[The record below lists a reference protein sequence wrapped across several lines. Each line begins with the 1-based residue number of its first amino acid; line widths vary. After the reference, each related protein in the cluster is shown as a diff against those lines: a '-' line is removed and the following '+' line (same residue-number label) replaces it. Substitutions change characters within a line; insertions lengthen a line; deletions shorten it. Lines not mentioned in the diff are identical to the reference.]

1 MPLALTLAIESL
13 TRVLCSILIRFQLE
27 AEVNSDACVGW
38 ERRSF
43 KAAARLPFPS

>member
-27 AEVNSDACVGW
+27 AEVNSRQFLCWLGKK
-38 ERRSF
+38 EF
-43 KAAARLPFPS
+43 